1 MIKLKGTDRFFPP
14 GFEYIPELRRALA
27 AYSAAFIAAAIGYL
41 WRFDTAFDALY
52 IFEDR
57 VKKLIPDAVMDDF
70 CDLALPGMNLFPAV
84 SLVMVF
90 FAATH
95 YFYHYQET
103 KSIYTMKRLPKKP
116 LELHKRC
123 LTAPLAG
130 MAATV
135 LLFFLTLAVLY
146 VHYILIVPEQCIAPG
161 QLERLF
167 LAIKEVL
174 TYA

>member
-27 AYSAAFIAAAIGYL
+27 ASSAAFIAAAIGYL

-52 IFEDR
+52 I
-57 VKKLIPDAVMDDF
+57 
-70 CDLALPGMNLFPAV
+70 
-84 SLVMVF
+84 F

-123 LTAPLAG
+123 LAAPLAG

-146 VHYILIVPEQCIAPG
+146 VHYILIVPEQCISPN
-161 QLERLF
+161 QLGKLIY
-167 LAIKEVL
+167 AIKEVL